1 MQGIFLILYA
11 GMPYY
16 LLIVKIPNTFY
27 KSRLS
32 CTEIEV
38 YANGNREFKLRVIRY
53 ASNARQRK
61 ILRYQLDQAIK
72 SINELAVLK
81 LKYIIILSTQKR
93 K

>member
-1 MQGIFLILYA
+1 MPFLTKYLRMQGIFLILYV
-11 GMPYY
+11 GMPYN

-53 ASNARQRK
+53 TSNARQRK
-61 ILRYQLDQAIK
+61 NFTVSDQAIK
-72 SINELAVLK
+72 SK
-81 LKYIIILSTQKR
+81 
-93 K
+93 